1 MEIWVQMI
9 KKVVIGSRKSSL
21 ALAQTG
27 IVQHALTVLNPTHV
41 VLEASGVGYE
51 IQTPNSYRFQK
62 YKDQEIL
69 IHTSLIVR
77 EDAQLLY
84 GFINQEEKDMFLSLI
99 KVTGIG
105 PKSALAILAS
115 SSPNEVK
122 VAIEN
127 ENDAYLTK
135 FPGIGKKTARQ
146 IVLDLK
152 GKVQIT
158 EEDSSHLFNVEHD
171 NQQNSAIV
179 KEALLALEALGY
191 SKRELNKVEKTLN
204 KESFDSIDDAVK
216 HGLQLL
222 IA

>member
-1 MEIWVQMI
+1 MYAYIRG
-9 KKVVIGSRKSSL
+9 K
-21 ALAQTG
+21 
-27 IVQHALTVLNPTHV
+27 LTQLFPTHV
-41 VLEASGVGYE
+41 VVESINGVGYE

-62 YKDQEIL
+62 YLEKELVIY
-69 IHTSLIVR
+69 TSLIVR

-84 GFINQEEKDMFLSLI
+84 GFINEEEKDMFLSLI

-171 NQQNSAIV
+171 DQQNSAIV

-216 HGLQLL
+216 RGLQLL

>member
-1 MEIWVQMI
+1 MYAYI
-9 KKVVIGSRKSSL
+9 KGTL
-21 ALAQTG
+21 A
-27 IVQHALTVLNPTHV
+27 VLNPTHLV
-41 VLEASGVGYE
+41 VEASGVGYE

-62 YKDQEIL
+62 FMDQEVV

-122 VAIEN
+122 IAIEN
-127 ENDAYLTK
+127 ENDSYLTK

-152 GKVQIT
+152 GKVQIN
-158 EEDSSHLFNVEHD
+158 EVDSSQILNVEASLSD
-171 NQQNSAIV
+171 NTPII

-191 SKRELNKVEKTLN
+191 SKRELTKVEKALA
-204 KESFDSIDDAVK
+204 KETFESVDDAVK
-216 HGLQLL
+216 KGLQLL
-222 IA
+222 IS

>member
-1 MEIWVQMI
+1 MYAYI
-9 KKVVIGSRKSSL
+9 KGTL
-21 ALAQTG
+21 A
-27 IVQHALTVLNPTHV
+27 VLNPTHV
-41 VLEASGVGYE
+41 VVEASGVGYE

-62 YKDQEIL
+62 FMDQEVV

-122 VAIEN
+122 IAIEN

-152 GKVQIT
+152 GKVQIN
-158 EEDSSHLFNVEHD
+158 EVDSSQILNAEASLGD
-171 NQQNSAIV
+171 NTPII
-179 KEALLALEALGY
+179 KEAILALEALGY
-191 SKRELNKVEKTLN
+191 SKRELTKVEKVLA
-204 KESFDSIDDAVK
+204 KDPFESVDDAVK
-216 HGLQLL
+216 KGLQLL
-222 IA
+222 IS

>member
-1 MEIWVQMI
+1 MYAYI
-9 KKVVIGSRKSSL
+9 KGTL
-21 ALAQTG
+21 A
-27 IVQHALTVLNPTHV
+27 VLNPTHV
-41 VLEASGVGYE
+41 VVEASGVGYE

-62 YKDQEIL
+62 FMDQEVV

-122 VAIEN
+122 IAIEN

-152 GKVQIT
+152 GKVQIN
-158 EEDSSHLFNVEHD
+158 EVDSSQILNAEASLGD
-171 NQQNSAIV
+171 NTPII
-179 KEALLALEALGY
+179 KEAILALEALGY
-191 SKRELNKVEKTLN
+191 SKRELTKVEKVLA
-204 KESFDSIDDAVK
+204 KDSFESVDDAVK
-216 HGLQLL
+216 KGLQLL
-222 IA
+222 IL

>member
-1 MEIWVQMI
+1 MKHCFSEFCGFCIYSQGYHFRQ
-9 KKVVIGSRKSSL
+9 KK
-21 ALAQTG
+21 
-27 IVQHALTVLNPTHV
+27 
-41 VLEASGVGYE
+41 
-51 IQTPNSYRFQK
+51 
-62 YKDQEIL
+62 
-69 IHTSLIVR
+69 
-77 EDAQLLY
+77 
-84 GFINQEEKDMFLSLI
+84 KDMFLSLI

-171 NQQNSAIV
+171 DQQNSAIV

>member
-1 MEIWVQMI
+1 MYAYI
-9 KKVVIGSRKSSL
+9 KGTL
-21 ALAQTG
+21 A
-27 IVQHALTVLNPTHV
+27 VLNPTHV
-41 VLEASGVGYE
+41 VVEASGVGYE

-62 YKDQEIL
+62 FMDQEVV

-122 VAIEN
+122 IAIEN

-152 GKVQIT
+152 GKVQIN
-158 EEDSSHLFNVEHD
+158 EVDSSQILNAEASLDD
-171 NQQNSAIV
+171 NTPII
-179 KEALLALEALGY
+179 KEAILALEALGY
-191 SKRELNKVEKTLN
+191 SKRELTKVEKVLA
-204 KESFDSIDDAVK
+204 KDSFESVDDAVK
-216 HGLQLL
+216 KGLQLL
-222 IA
+222 IS

>member
-1 MEIWVQMI
+1 MYAYI
-9 KKVVIGSRKSSL
+9 KG
-21 ALAQTG
+21 T
-27 IVQHALTVLNPTHV
+27 LTVLNPTHV

-62 YKDQEIL
+62 YKYQEIL

-122 VAIEN
+122 IAIEN

-152 GKVQIT
+152 GKVQVT
-158 EEDSSHLFNVEHD
+158 EEDSSQLFNVD
-171 NQQNSAIV
+171 QNNPQDSAIV

-191 SKRELNKVEKTLN
+191 SKRELNKVEKTLD
-204 KESFDSIDDAVK
+204 KESFESIDDAVK
-216 HGLQLL
+216 RGLQLL
-222 IA
+222 IS

>member
-1 MEIWVQMI
+1 MYAYI
-9 KKVVIGSRKSSL
+9 KG
-21 ALAQTG
+21 Q
-27 IVQHALTVLNPTHV
+27 LTQLFPTHV
-41 VLEASGVGYE
+41 VIETTSGIGYE

-62 YKDQEIL
+62 YLNKEATIY
-69 IHTSLIVR
+69 TSLIVR

-84 GFINQEEKDMFLSLI
+84 GFINEEEKDMFLSLI

-105 PKSALAILAS
+105 PKSALAILATS
-115 SSPNEVK
+115 TPNEVK
-122 VAIEN
+122 RAIEN

-158 EEDSSHLFNVEHD
+158 EETSETLFQMDGHASVSENV
-171 NQQNSAIV
+171 I

-191 SKRELNKVEKTLN
+191 SKRELTKVEKVLN
-204 KESFDSIDDAVK
+204 KENVESVDEAVK
-216 HGLQLL
+216 IGLRTLVS
-222 IA
+222 

>member
-1 MEIWVQMI
+1 MYAYIRG
-9 KKVVIGSRKSSL
+9 K
-21 ALAQTG
+21 
-27 IVQHALTVLNPTHV
+27 LTQLFPTHV
-41 VLEASGVGYE
+41 VVESINGVGYE

-62 YKDQEIL
+62 YLEKELVIY
-69 IHTSLIVR
+69 TSLIVR

-84 GFINQEEKDMFLSLI
+84 GFINEEEKDMFLSLI

-105 PKSALAILAS
+105 PKSALAILATS
-115 SSPNEVK
+115 TPNEVK
-122 VAIEN
+122 MAIEN

-158 EEDSSHLFNVEHD
+158 RETTETLLSINEE
-171 NQQNSAIV
+171 NSNSENLV

-191 SKRELNKVEKTLN
+191 SKREISKVEKVLN
-204 KESFDSIDDAVK
+204 KSTFDSVDEAVK
-216 HGLQLL
+216 LGLKTLVS
-222 IA
+222 

>member
-1 MEIWVQMI
+1 MYAYI
-9 KKVVIGSRKSSL
+9 KG
-21 ALAQTG
+21 T
-27 IVQHALTVLNPTHV
+27 LTELNPTHV
-41 VLEASGVGYE
+41 VVEASGVGYE
-51 IQTPNSYRFQK
+51 IQTSNSYRFQK
-62 YKDQEIL
+62 YMDHEVVV
-69 IHTSLIVR
+69 HTSLIVR

-115 SSPNEVK
+115 SSPNDVK
-122 VAIEN
+122 IAIEN

-152 GKVQIT
+152 GKVQINDV
-158 EEDSSHLFNVEHD
+158 DSSQILNMDTQDHAN
-171 NQQNSAIV
+171 APII

-191 SKRELNKVEKTLN
+191 SKRELTKVEKSLS
-204 KESFDSIDDAVK
+204 KETFDSVDDAVK
-216 HGLQLL
+216 RGLQLL